1 MNEKEWLDYFE
12 IINNRQPTAEE
23 IQQAKASGDFIS
35 QGPKVEKVKP
45 QVQLREQ
52 VTQPVSQVRTPKTG
66 LSKKAKII
74 IVSLV
79 GTILLLALSLG
90 SYAFIHLQRGK
101 IPEGTYLIES
111 HYYYDKDEKEMVDV
125 LEYNESIDIYVRDF
139 VKVRGNHLKTC
150 DYFLSNGEGYVYKI
164 DYMTGYN
171 FDCDAW
177 SRSLK
182 HTWTL
187 SEYEDMVGKL
197 LRKYY
202 KGAPLKTESGIERDI
217 KEYRKRYKSELKRT
231 YRYKLIGD
239 RLTIISYDG
248 DGEIHSVRTFK
259 RLSKA
264 KEEKLQSD
272 YDKFSK
278 KDRELKR
285 LILSF

>member
-12 IINNRQPTAEE
+12 TINNRKPTEEE
-23 IQQAKASGDFIS
+23 IQQAKANGEFIS

-79 GTILLLALSLG
+79 GTILLVALSLG
-90 SYAFIHLQRGK
+90 AYAFIHLQRGK

-111 HYYYDKDEKEMVDV
+111 YYYYDKNKEEMIDK
-125 LEYNESIDIYVRDF
+125 LEMFESIDIDTQDF
-139 VKVRGNHLKTC
+139 VKVKGNHLKTYG
-150 DYFLSNGEGYVYKI
+150 YFLDNDEGFVSSL
-164 DYMTGYN
+164 DYMSAYN
-171 FDCDAW
+171 FNYDTW

-182 HTWTL
+182 HAWTL
-187 SEYEDMVGKL
+187 SEYEDMVGKI

-202 KGAPLKTESGIERDI
+202 KEATFRSESEVEDDT
-217 KEYRKRYKSELKRT
+217 KHYVKRYNSELKRT

-239 RLTIISYDG
+239 RLTITIYDE
-248 DGEIHSVRTFK
+248 DGRVLAIRTFK

-264 KEEKLQSD
+264 KEKNLIYD
-272 YDKFSK
+272 YDKDAK
-278 KDRELKR
+278 KDREQYLP
-285 LILSF
+285 

>member
-74 IVSLV
+74 IVSLF
-79 GTILLLALSLG
+79 GTILLVALSLG
-90 SYAFIHLQRGK
+90 SYAFIYLQGGK

-111 HYYYDKDEKEMVDV
+111 HYYYDKNKEEMIDK
-125 LEYNESIDIYVRDF
+125 LEMFESIDIDTQDF
-139 VKVRGNHLKTC
+139 VKVKGNHLKTYG
-150 DYFLSNGEGYVYKI
+150 YFLDNDEGFVSSL
-164 DYMTGYN
+164 DYMSAYN
-171 FDCDAW
+171 FNYDTW

-182 HTWTL
+182 HAWTL
-187 SEYEDMVGKL
+187 SEYEDMVGKI

-202 KGAPLKTESGIERDI
+202 KEATFKNESEIEYDT
-217 KEYRKRYKSELKRT
+217 KDYVKRYKSDLKMT
-231 YRYKLIGD
+231 YRYKLRGE
-239 RLTIISYDG
+239 RLTITTYDE
-248 DGEIHSVRTFK
+248 DGVVFTIRTFK

-264 KEEKLQSD
+264 KEKNLIYD
-272 YDKFSK
+272 YDKEVK
-278 KDRELKR
+278 KDREQVLP
-285 LILSF
+285 

>member
-79 GTILLLALSLG
+79 GTILLVVLSLG
-90 SYAFIHLQRGK
+90 AYAFIHLQRGK

-111 HYYYDKDEKEMVDV
+111 YYYYDKNKEEMIDK
-125 LEYNESIDIYVRDF
+125 LEMFESIDIDTQDF
-139 VKVRGNHLKTC
+139 VKVKGNHLKTYG
-150 DYFLSNGEGYVYKI
+150 YFLDNDEGFVSSL
-164 DYMTGYN
+164 DYMSAYN
-171 FDCDAW
+171 FNYDTW

-182 HTWTL
+182 HAWTL
-187 SEYEDMVGKL
+187 SEYEDMVGKI

-202 KGAPLKTESGIERDI
+202 KEATFKSESEIEYDT
-217 KEYRKRYKSELKRT
+217 KDYVKRYKSDLKMT
-231 YRYKLIGD
+231 YRYKLRGE
-239 RLTIISYDG
+239 RLTITTYDE
-248 DGEIHSVRTFK
+248 DGVVFTIRTFK

-264 KEEKLQSD
+264 KEKNLIYD
-272 YDKFSK
+272 YDKEVK
-278 KDRELKR
+278 KDREQVLP
-285 LILSF
+285 

>member
-79 GTILLLALSLG
+79 GTILLVALSLG
-90 SYAFIHLQRGK
+90 SYAFIHLQGGK

-111 HYYYDKDEKEMVDV
+111 DYYYDKDKEEMVDR
-125 LEYNESIDIYVRDF
+125 LESYESIDIDKRDF
-139 VKVRGNHLKTC
+139 VKVKGNYLKT
-150 DYFLSNGEGYVYKI
+150 YVYEKWSTSFVSKL
-164 DYMTGYN
+164 DYMSGYN
-171 FDCDAW
+171 FEYNTW

-217 KEYRKRYKSELKRT
+217 KEYRKRYKSELERT

-272 YDKFSK
+272 YDIFSK
-278 KDRELKR
+278 KDRELKK

>member
-23 IQQAKASGDFIS
+23 IQQAKASGDFIF

-79 GTILLLALSLG
+79 GTILLVALSLG
-90 SYAFIHLQRGK
+90 AYAFIHLQRGK

-111 HYYYDKDEKEMVDV
+111 YYYYDKNKEEMIDK
-125 LEYNESIDIYVRDF
+125 LEMFESIDIDTQDF
-139 VKVRGNHLKTC
+139 VKVKGNHLKTYG
-150 DYFLSNGEGYVYKI
+150 YFLDNDEGFVSSL
-164 DYMTGYN
+164 DYMSAYN
-171 FDCDAW
+171 FNYDTW

-182 HTWTL
+182 HAWTL
-187 SEYEDMVGKL
+187 SEYEDMVGKI

-202 KGAPLKTESGIERDI
+202 KEATFRSESEVEDDT
-217 KEYRKRYKSELKRT
+217 KHYVKRYNSELKRT

-239 RLTIISYDG
+239 RLTITIYDE
-248 DGEIHSVRTFK
+248 DGRVLAIRTFK

-264 KEEKLQSD
+264 KEKNLIYD
-272 YDKFSK
+272 YDKDAK
-278 KDRELKR
+278 KDREQYLP
-285 LILSF
+285 

>member
-35 QGPKVEKVKP
+35 QEAKVEKVKS
-45 QVQLREQ
+45 QVQLSEF

-66 LSKKAKII
+66 MSKKAKII

-79 GTILLLALSLG
+79 GTILLVALSLG
-90 SYAFIHLQRGK
+90 SYAFIHLQGGK

-111 HYYYDKDEKEMVDV
+111 DYYYDKDKEEMVDR
-125 LEYNESIDIYVRDF
+125 LKSYESIDIDKRDF
-139 VKVRGNHLKTC
+139 VKVKGNYLKT
-150 DYFLSNGEGYVYKI
+150 YVYEKWSTSFVSKL
-164 DYMTGYN
+164 DYMSGYN
-171 FDCDAW
+171 FEYNTW

-187 SEYEDMVGKL
+187 SEYEDMIGKI

-202 KGAPLKTESGIERDI
+202 KEATFRSESEVEDDT
-217 KEYRKRYKSELKRT
+217 KYYVKRYNSELKRT

-239 RLTIISYDG
+239 RLTITIYDE
-248 DGEIHSVRTFK
+248 DGRVLAIRTFK

-264 KEEKLQSD
+264 KEKNLIYD
-272 YDKFSK
+272 YDKDAK
-278 KDRELKR
+278 KDREQ
-285 LILSF
+285 

>member
-79 GTILLLALSLG
+79 GTILLVALSLG
-90 SYAFIHLQRGK
+90 PYAFIHLQRGK

-111 HYYYDKDEKEMVDV
+111 YYYYDKNKEEMIDK
-125 LEYNESIDIYVRDF
+125 LEMFESIDIDTQDF
-139 VKVRGNHLKTC
+139 VKVKGNHLKTYG
-150 DYFLSNGEGYVYKI
+150 YFLDNDEGFVSSL
-164 DYMTGYN
+164 DYMSAYN
-171 FDCDAW
+171 FNYDTW

-182 HTWTL
+182 HAWTL
-187 SEYEDMVGKL
+187 SEYEDMVGKI

-202 KGAPLKTESGIERDI
+202 KEATFRSESEVEDDT
-217 KEYRKRYKSELKRT
+217 KHYVKRYNSELKRT

-239 RLTIISYDG
+239 RLTITIYDE
-248 DGEIHSVRTFK
+248 DGRVLAIRTFK

-264 KEEKLQSD
+264 KEKNLIYD
-272 YDKFSK
+272 YDKEVK
-278 KDRELKR
+278 KDREQVLP
-285 LILSF
+285 

>member
-45 QVQLREQ
+45 QVQLNEQ
-52 VTQPVSQVRTPKTG
+52 VTQPVLQVRAPKTG

-74 IVSLV
+74 IVSLI
-79 GTILLLALSLG
+79 GTLLVALSLG
-90 SYAFIHLQRGK
+90 AYAFIHQQVGK

-111 HYYYDKDEKEMVDV
+111 DYYYDKNKEEMVDR
-125 LEYNESIDIYVRDF
+125 LESYESIDIDIRDF
-139 VKVRGNHLKTC
+139 VKVKGNYLKT
-150 DYFLSNGEGYVYKI
+150 YVYHTWSI
-164 DYMTGYN
+164 SFVSELDYMSGYN
-171 FDCDAW
+171 FEYDTW

-187 SEYEDMVGKL
+187 SEYEDTVGKI

-202 KGAPLKTESGIERDI
+202 KGATFKSESEIEDDT
-217 KEYRKRYKSELKRT
+217 KDYVKRYKSELKRI
-231 YRYKLIGD
+231 YRYKLSGD
-239 RLTIISYDG
+239 RLTITIYDE
-248 DGEIHSVRTFK
+248 DGRVLAIRTFK

-264 KEEKLQSD
+264 KEKNLIYD
-272 YDKFSK
+272 YDKDAK
-278 KDRELKR
+278 KDRER
-285 LILSF
+285 YLS

>member
-74 IVSLV
+74 IVSLF
-79 GTILLLALSLG
+79 GTILLVALSLG
-90 SYAFIHLQRGK
+90 SYAFIHLQGGK

-111 HYYYDKDEKEMVDV
+111 HYYYDKNKEEMIDK
-125 LEYNESIDIYVRDF
+125 LEMFESIDIDTQDF
-139 VKVRGNHLKTC
+139 VKVKGNHLKTYG
-150 DYFLSNGEGYVYKI
+150 YFLDNDEGFVSSL
-164 DYMTGYN
+164 DYMSAYN
-171 FDCDAW
+171 FNYDTW

-182 HTWTL
+182 HAWTL
-187 SEYEDMVGKL
+187 SEYEDMVGKI

-202 KGAPLKTESGIERDI
+202 KEATFKNESEIEYDT
-217 KEYRKRYKSELKRT
+217 KDYVKRYKSDLKMT
-231 YRYKLIGD
+231 YRYKLRGE
-239 RLTIISYDG
+239 RLTITTYDE
-248 DGEIHSVRTFK
+248 DGVVFTIRTFK

-264 KEEKLQSD
+264 KEKNLIYD
-272 YDKFSK
+272 YDKEVK
-278 KDRELKR
+278 KDREQVLP
-285 LILSF
+285 

>member
-52 VTQPVSQVRTPKTG
+52 VTQPVSQVRTFKTG
-66 LSKKAKII
+66 LSKKSKII

-79 GTILLLALSLG
+79 GTILLVALSLG

-111 HYYYDKDEKEMVDV
+111 YYYYDKNKEEMIDK
-125 LEYNESIDIYVRDF
+125 LEMFESIDIDTQDF
-139 VKVRGNHLKTC
+139 VKVKGNHLKTYG
-150 DYFLSNGEGYVYKI
+150 YFLDNDEGFVSSL
-164 DYMTGYN
+164 DYMSAYN
-171 FDCDAW
+171 FNYDTW

-182 HTWTL
+182 HAWTL
-187 SEYEDMVGKL
+187 SEYEDMVGKI

-202 KGAPLKTESGIERDI
+202 KEATFKSESEIEYDI
-217 KEYRKRYKSELKRT
+217 KDYVKRYKSDLKMT
-231 YRYKLIGD
+231 YRYKLRGE
-239 RLTIISYDG
+239 RLTITTYDE
-248 DGEIHSVRTFK
+248 DGVVFTIRTFK

-264 KEEKLQSD
+264 KEKNLIYD
-272 YDKFSK
+272 YDKEVK
-278 KDRELKR
+278 KDREQVLP
-285 LILSF
+285 

>member
-74 IVSLV
+74 IVSLF
-79 GTILLLALSLG
+79 GTILLVALSLG
-90 SYAFIHLQRGK
+90 SYAFIYLQGGK

-111 HYYYDKDEKEMVDV
+111 HYYYDKNKEEMIDK
-125 LEYNESIDIYVRDF
+125 LEMLECLDIDTQEF
-139 VKVRGNHLKTC
+139 VKVRGNHLKTYG
-150 DYFLSNGEGYVYKI
+150 YFLDNDEGFVSSL
-164 DYMTGYN
+164 DYMSAYN
-171 FDCDAW
+171 FNYDTW

-182 HTWTL
+182 HAWTL
-187 SEYEDMVGKL
+187 SEYEDMVGKI

-202 KGAPLKTESGIERDI
+202 KEATFKNESEIEYDT
-217 KEYRKRYKSELKRT
+217 KDYVKRYKSDLKMT
-231 YRYKLIGD
+231 YRYKLRGE
-239 RLTIISYDG
+239 RLTITTYDE
-248 DGEIHSVRTFK
+248 DGVVFTIRTFK

-264 KEEKLQSD
+264 KEKNLIYD
-272 YDKFSK
+272 YDKEVK
-278 KDRELKR
+278 KDREQVLP
-285 LILSF
+285 